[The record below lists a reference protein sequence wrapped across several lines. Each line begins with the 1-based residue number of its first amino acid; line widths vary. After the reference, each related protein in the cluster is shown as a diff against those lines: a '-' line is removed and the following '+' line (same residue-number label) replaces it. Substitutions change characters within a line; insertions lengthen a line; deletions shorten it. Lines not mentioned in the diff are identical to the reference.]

1 MRTPPPLA
9 YRLLLGQALRAHR
22 ERAGLD
28 AGDVAKELGWYAR
41 KVAFVEGGHRVLAL
55 TETERLAELY
65 SLSPPERDHVLMLA
79 AEARRR
85 DRETRPVAVWAQA
98 YVAVEAAA
106 TRLRVFYEELIPGFI
121 QSERYARAVL
131 STAVIPAAGG
141 IDSAVAKRLARA
153 AHVMGENAPQVILV
167 LGEAA
172 LHRRVGGTGGL
183 RQQLDTLRHFAQLD
197 HVTLKVLPFDAGA
210 HAPIGTSFTLL
221 DVGDPSA
228 TFAFTET
235 MVDGEWHDSA
245 TYTQHFAVAFER
257 VFAAA
262 LTPAKSESLLA
273 GRIRELEE

>member
-65 SLSPPERDHVLMLA
+65 SLSPSERDHVLMLA

-131 STAVIPAAGG
+131 STAVLPAAGG

-153 AHVMGENAPQVILV
+153 AHVMGENAPQVSLV

-197 HVTLKVLPFDAGA
+197 HVTLKVLPFDAGE
-210 HAPIGTSFTLL
+210 HTPIGTSFTLL
-221 DVGDPSA
+221 DVGEPSA

-245 TYTQHFAVAFER
+245 TYTQYFAVAFER
-257 VFAAA
+257 VFTAA
-262 LTPAKSESLLA
+262 LTPAESESLLA